1 MDLQDF
7 FLFKK
12 NCIICG
18 EPISFIATDYS
29 KYAELDKLQIS
40 KLHGVNNIIKIYNDD
55 ISIYVNLK
63 KNIYTFSPN
72 EDKEVIFDIRG
83 VCSQFNNHYAFETQM
98 VKLKPISK
106 TWGSLDRI
114 DLVEILAFNED
125 KIFSTVSLYER
136 DTTTIILRDATHIV
150 VPLINSLNLT
160 IKEYKEKMSFFSNIL
175 LNMNKQFTIKDLLYY
190 NNPCKSCNAKTK
202 LALSIAP
209 LIWNSNGAKDCDFIY
224 EGGKLHF
231 NLVITYKKRLDL
243 VIDVNNQYYFSN
255 KIEAEYFKKF
265 LQENAIYI
273 NIYCN
278 KCQTL
283 ISTNDL
289 IFDGVIIKPITILTE
304 TICYNGGDK
313 QILLSSNFDN
323 SITRFVVYKDKTNL
337 PEYELEL
344 PIIPLYE
351 CKNNKELVQ
360 KLNLLLA
367 FS

>member
-1 MDLQDF
+1 
-7 FLFKK
+7 
-12 NCIICG
+12 
-18 EPISFIATDYS
+18 
-29 KYAELDKLQIS
+29 
-40 KLHGVNNIIKIYNDD
+40 
-55 ISIYVNLK
+55 
-63 KNIYTFSPN
+63 
-72 EDKEVIFDIRG
+72 
-83 VCSQFNNHYAFETQM
+83 
-98 VKLKPISK
+98 
-106 TWGSLDRI
+106 
-114 DLVEILAFNED
+114 
-125 KIFSTVSLYER
+125 
-136 DTTTIILRDATHIV
+136 
-150 VPLINSLNLT
+150 
-160 IKEYKEKMSFFSNIL
+160 
-175 LNMNKQFTIKDLLYY
+175 MNKQFTIKDLLYY